1 MHDGLPTAQ
10 AENRLTMESAEIPSG
25 MTKSR
30 QALHLG
36 YNSLT
41 RCSVGWMAPASQNTG
56 FTGPAGV
63 VQWPTPG
70 MDGYEVLV
78 EVSHSIAS
86 HPDLAGLFRDLLQ
99 GLRRV
104 LRFDLL
110 NLVLYDPV
118 SNLMRLN
125 LLEATVPV
133 TVPLSL
139 ALPVDD
145 IPAGWVWQ
153 QQQPLLIRDLD
164 EETRFAPALRLYRE
178 SGLKS
183 YYVIP
188 LTTPQRRAGAISF
201 GSISTDA
208 FSDSDMRLMRQA
220 ADQIAVAVDNVLTH
234 ESAVSYQQQLA
245 MERDRL
251 RMLLE
256 INNALVTHLELR
268 ELFAAI
274 AAAIRRAF
282 RHDYSSLALYN
293 SEQNCFEIRAVDL
306 PNGRGSI
313 REGMRFG
320 FGSPAAR
327 AFATRKP
334 LLVNSLDPE
343 TFPSEAIRLL
353 LAEGM
358 RSGCW
363 LPLLSRDRA
372 LGTLNVL
379 SRREAAFTHEDLEML
394 RQVANQVAIAVDNAL
409 AVRQIAELKDKLAEE
424 KLYLEDE
431 IRSQYNFEEIIGES
445 AAWKR
450 VLEQVETV
458 APTDS
463 TTLILGETGTGKE
476 LIARAIHN
484 LSGRRERTFVKLN
497 CAAIPT
503 GLLESELFGHEKGA
517 FTGAISQKVGRVE
530 LADHGTLFLDEVGD
544 IPPEL
549 QPKLLRVLQE
559 REFERLGSTR
569 TMRVDVRLIAA
580 TNRDLVKMVAAREFR
595 SDLFYRLNVFPI
607 QLPPLRER
615 GKDIPLL
622 VRYFAQK
629 HGENKGKHIERIGAE
644 TMQALERWHWPGNVR
659 ELENLIERAVILTRG
674 TVLNVPLSELKP
686 GPEAAPAP
694 NDVATLEDAERDHI
708 LKALREAG
716 GLVSGPQGAAARLG
730 LKRTTLNSK
739 MRKLGISRKDY
750 S

>member
-1 MHDGLPTAQ
+1 M
-10 AENRLTMESAEIPSG
+10 
-25 MTKSR
+25 
-30 QALHLG
+30 
-36 YNSLT
+36 
-41 RCSVGWMAPASQNTG
+41 
-56 FTGPAGV
+56 PAGHNF
-63 VQWPTPG
+63 G
-70 MDGYEVLV
+70 MASRGGALPEWSSPESERYETLV
-78 EVSHSIAS
+78 EVSHCIAS
-86 HPDLAGLFRDLLQ
+86 HPELSGLFQDLAQRLQ
-99 GLRRV
+99 PR

-110 NLVLYDPV
+110 NLVLYDPAT
-118 SNLMRLN
+118 NMMRLN
-125 LLEATVPV
+125 VLEATVPV

-153 QQQPLLIRDLD
+153 HQQPLLIRNLQ
-164 EETRFAPALRLYRE
+164 EETRFAPAVRMYRE
-178 SGLKS
+178 SGLRS
-183 YYVIP
+183 YYVVP
-188 LTTPQRRAGAISF
+188 VTTSQRRAGAISF
-201 GSISTDA
+201 GSGVVDA
-208 FSDSDMRLMRQA
+208 FSDSDMRLMREVGE
-220 ADQIAVAVDNVLTH
+220 QIAVAVDNVLTH
-234 ESAVSYQQQLA
+234 ETAVSYQQQLS

-256 INNALVTHLELR
+256 INNALVSHLESHD
-268 ELFAAI
+268 LFTAISAAM
-274 AAAIRRAF
+274 RRAF

-293 SEQNCFEIRAVDL
+293 AAENAFEIRGLDL
-306 PNGRGSI
+306 PNGRGLI
-313 REGMRFG
+313 HEGMTFG

-334 LLVNSLDPE
+334 LLVNRLDSE
-343 TFPSEAIRLL
+343 TFPSEVTRLMV
-353 LAEGM
+353 AEGLH
-358 RSGCW
+358 SGCW
-363 LPLLSRDRA
+363 LPLLSRDRV
-372 LGTLNVL
+372 LGTLNIS
-379 SRREAAFTHEDLEML
+379 SRTENAFTQNDVELL
-394 RQVANQVAIAVDNAL
+394 QQVGNQVAIAIDNAL
-409 AVRQIAELKDKLAEE
+409 AFRQIADLKDKLAEE

-445 AAWKR
+445 VVWKR
-450 VLEQVETV
+450 ALEQVETV

-530 LADHGTLFLDEVGD
+530 LADKGTLFLDEVGD

-569 TMRVDVRLIAA
+569 TLRVDVRLIAA
-580 TNRDLVKMVAAREFR
+580 TNRDLQKMVADREFR

-607 QLPPLRER
+607 QLPALRER

-629 HGENKGKHIERIGAE
+629 HGESKGKHIERIPSE

-674 TVLNVPLSELKP
+674 HVLNVPISELKP
-686 GPEAAPAP
+686 GPETSTAA
-694 NDVATLEDAERDHI
+694 NVTSLEDAEREHI
-708 LKALREAG
+708 IRALREAR
-716 GLVSGPQGAAARLG
+716 GLISGPQGAAARLE

-739 MRKLGISRKDY
+739 MRKLGITRRDY

>member
-1 MHDGLPTAQ
+1 
-10 AENRLTMESAEIPSG
+10 
-25 MTKSR
+25 
-30 QALHLG
+30 
-36 YNSLT
+36 
-41 RCSVGWMAPASQNTG
+41 
-56 FTGPAGV
+56 
-63 VQWPTPG
+63 
-70 MDGYEVLV
+70 MDRYEALV

-99 GLRRV
+99 RLRRAV
-104 LRFDLL
+104 RFDLL
-110 NLVLYDPV
+110 NLVLHDPAT
-118 SNLMRLN
+118 NLMRLN
-125 LLEATVPV
+125 VLEATVPV

-139 ALPVDD
+139 ALPVEDS
-145 IPAGWVWQ
+145 PAGWVWQ
-153 QQQPLLIRDLD
+153 QQQPLLVRNLE
-164 EETRFAPALRLYRE
+164 EETRFAPAVRLYLE

-183 YYVIP
+183 YYVLP

-201 GSISTDA
+201 GSTTVNA
-208 FSDSDMRLMRQA
+208 FSESEMRLLRQA
-220 ADQIAVAVDNVLTH
+220 AEQVALAVDNVLTH

-256 INNALVTHLELR
+256 INNALVSHLELR
-268 ELFAAI
+268 DLFSSI
-274 AAAIRRAF
+274 SAAIRRAF
-282 RHDYSSLALYN
+282 SHDYCSLALYN

-306 PNGRGSI
+306 PDGHGLI
-313 REGMRFG
+313 REGTMFG
-320 FGSPAAR
+320 FGGPSGR

-334 LLVNSLDPE
+334 LLVNGLDEE
-343 TFPSEAIRLL
+343 TFPSDVTRLL
-353 LAEGM
+353 IAEGM

-363 LPLLSRDRA
+363 LPLVNRDRV

-379 SRREAAFTHEDLEML
+379 SRREAAFTQNDLELL
-394 RQVANQVAIAVDNAL
+394 RLVANQVAIAVDNGL
-409 AVRQIAELKDKLAEE
+409 AFRQIAELKDKLAEE

-445 AAWKR
+445 AVWKR
-450 VLEQVETV
+450 VLQQVETV

-463 TTLILGETGTGKE
+463 SALILGETGTGKE

-517 FTGAISQKVGRVE
+517 FTGAISQKLGRVE

-544 IPPEL
+544 ISLEL
-549 QPKLLRVLQE
+549 QPKLLRLLQE

-569 TMRVDVRLIAA
+569 TRRVDLRLIAA
-580 TNRDLVKMVAAREFR
+580 TNRDLAKMVAERQFR

-629 HGENKGKHIERIGAE
+629 HAESKGKRIERIPAE

-659 ELENLIERAVILTRG
+659 ELENLIERAVILSRG
-674 TVLNVPLSELKP
+674 PMLNVPLAEPKP
-686 GPEAAPAP
+686 GPEPAAD
-694 NDVATLEDAERDHI
+694 NMATLEDAEREHI
-708 LKALREAG
+708 LRAMREAH
-716 GLVSGPQGAAARLG
+716 GLISGPQGAAARLG

-739 MRKLGISRKDY
+739 MRRLGITRKDY